1 MRRRD
6 TFCEKPTVSLLAQ
19 RCSLVRGRE
28 EEINEWRR
36 RETDLE
42 HEGSW
47 TNADEDIT
55 SMD

>member
-1 MRRRD
+1 MRRD
-6 TFCEKPTVSLLAQ
+6 TFWEKPTVSLLAQ
-19 RCSLVRGRE
+19 RCSLVKGKE
-28 EEINEWRR
+28 EETNEWRR